1 MVNQYLVLHINP
13 DNYRDGENH
22 ALLVDSKPL
31 GAMATCIKDN
41 FCIHLRM
48 LNLLDIK
55 NTLLAH
61 KQRLSSKY
69 GLSNLAIFGSYA
81 RNQQTE
87 ESDLDI
93 LVEFNRPI
101 GLEFIDLAD
110 ELEHI
115 LKLKVDLVSKKGLKE
130 RHLKSIEK
138 ELEYV

>member
-1 MVNQYLVLHINP
+1 MKKQFASAQNLCLHLKMLS
-13 DNYRDGENH
+13 
-22 ALLVDSKPL
+22 LLE
-31 GAMATCIKDN
+31 
-41 FCIHLRM
+41 
-48 LNLLDIK
+48 IK
-55 NTLLAH
+55 NTLLSH

-69 GLSNLAIFGSYA
+69 GLINIAIFGSYA
-81 RNQQTE
+81 RNQQTVS
-87 ESDLDI
+87 SDLDI

-101 GLEFIDLAD
+101 GLEFIDLTD